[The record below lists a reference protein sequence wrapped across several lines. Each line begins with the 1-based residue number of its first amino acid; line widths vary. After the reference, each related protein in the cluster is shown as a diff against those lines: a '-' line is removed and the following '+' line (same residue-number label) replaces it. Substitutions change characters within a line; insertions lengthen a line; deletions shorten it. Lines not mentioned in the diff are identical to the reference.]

1 MTQEKVTLEQ
11 LKAAHKAFV
20 EHEPRDLFYK
30 AAIELV
36 RLVFE
41 GKTKLTLAEALAV
54 LLQTWNRAFYRYTP
68 FDSRHFDEIEGLLNR
83 HRQVIEGFRLR
94 TIESFSTEDK
104 DPVSKVFSEFEELLG
119 PVGAAKSLHLL
130 APEFFPL
137 WDRAIAKACRCPLK
151 KRGQNA
157 PSYCRF
163 MEMMQEQVRNLGTG
177 SDIDQNPLKI
187 LDEYYYCKFTK
198 KWV

>member
-1 MTQEKVTLEQ
+1 MTQEKITQEQ
-11 LKAAHKAFV
+11 LKAAHKAFA

-30 AAIELV
+30 AATELV
-36 RLVFE
+36 GLIFE

-54 LLQTWNRAFYRYTP
+54 LLQTWNKAFYRYTP
-68 FDSRHFDEIEGLLNR
+68 FDSRHFDEIEGLLDQY
-83 HRQVIEGFRLR
+83 RQEIEGFRVR
-94 TIESFSTEDK
+94 TIESFSTDDK
-104 DPVSKVFSEFEELLG
+104 EPVSKIFSDFEEVLG

-137 WDRAIAKACRCPLK
+137 WDRAIAEACRCPLK
-151 KRGQNA
+151 KRGRNA
-157 PSYCRF
+157 PSYLRF
-163 MEMMQEQVRNLGTG
+163 MEMMQEQISNLGNEAA
-177 SDIDQNPLKI
+177 IDQNPLKI

>member
-1 MTQEKVTLEQ
+1 MTQEKVTQEQ
-11 LKAAHKAFV
+11 LQEAHRAYA
-20 EHEPRDLFYK
+20 ELEPRDLFYK
-30 AAIELV
+30 AATELV

-54 LLQTWNRAFYRYTP
+54 LLQTWNKAFYRYTP

-83 HRQVIEGFRLR
+83 HWQVIEGFRVR
-94 TIESFSTEDK
+94 TIESFSTDDK
-104 DPVSKVFSEFEELLG
+104 EPVSKIFSEFEEVLG

-137 WDRAIAKACRCPLK
+137 WDRTIAEACRCALK
-151 KRGQNA
+151 KKGQNA
-157 PSYCRF
+157 SSYLRF
-163 MEMMQEQVRNLGTG
+163 MEMMQEQIRNLGNETG
-177 SDIDQNPLKI
+177 IDQNPLKT

-198 KWV
+198 KWF